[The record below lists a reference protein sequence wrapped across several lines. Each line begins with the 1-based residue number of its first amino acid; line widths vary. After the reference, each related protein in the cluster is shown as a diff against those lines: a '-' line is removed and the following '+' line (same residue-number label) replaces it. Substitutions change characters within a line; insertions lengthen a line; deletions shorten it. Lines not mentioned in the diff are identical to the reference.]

1 MTENTP
7 GHGPDGSSSGTPP
20 NNTPPN
26 STPDNQG
33 PQVPDP
39 NRPESSG
46 PRQPGAPQQPPQQP
60 PRPPQPGNQQPGS
73 QQAGSQ
79 QAGNQQPPRYQ
90 GPVQPQRPGPS
101 QPGSSQPGQHAQP
114 GPSQQYGQQYP
125 YRQTPPNSQAGPSQQ
140 YGYSQAGPGGPYNGP
155 VPPGQQQRRAHKGPG
170 WAGVIVAAI
179 VAAVLAA
186 GGTFGAVKLGQPDT
200 HAASEPSSIKQQQN
214 PGKASEN
221 PSPNWQQVASTVSP
235 SVVAIK
241 VVVGDGGELGSGIIL
256 SKDGK
261 ILTNNHVV
269 ADAQKSSNTMT
280 VTTSDGKTY
289 KASVLGTDPDTDLAV
304 VKLDDAPSDLKPA
317 TLGKS
322 GKLNVGQPVMALG
335 NPLGLAGTV
344 TTGIVSALNRPV
356 VTAKHENGSE
366 NQNPASPKPQGTVVT
381 NAIQTDAAINPG
393 NSGGALVNSGGQ
405 VVGVNSSIVSL
416 GGSASGQQS
425 GSIGL
430 GFAIPIDQAA
440 DIAQQL
446 IDNGKAEHPF
456 LGITLQTSQVH
467 VGGAVHGS
475 AKVISVVDGS
485 GASDGGVRK
494 NDQIIAINK
503 TPVNDADSL
512 IALIQSQKVGSTIT
526 ITVVRNHSKQKLHVK
541 LTAKESQ

>member
-7 GHGPDGSSSGTPP
+7 GQEPDDSPRNAPTP
-20 NNTPPN
+20 N
-26 STPDNQG
+26 
-33 PQVPDP
+33 
-39 NRPESSG
+39 
-46 PRQPGAPQQPPQQP
+46 PQQPNP
-60 PRPPQPGNQQPGS
+60 
-73 QQAGSQ
+73 
-79 QAGNQQPPRYQ
+79 QQPPRYQ
-90 GPVQPQRPGPS
+90 GPVQPQGRPS
-101 QPGSSQPGQHAQP
+101 QPGPPQQPGPGQPGAGPAQGNPAQGNPAQGNPAQDNPAQGP
-114 GPSQQYGQQYP
+114 GPSQQYPQGRPPQGPGPSRQYP
-125 YRQTPPNSQAGPSQQ
+125 YPQARPPQGPGPSQQ
-140 YGYSQAGPGGPYNGP
+140 YPYPQARPPQGPGPSQQYPYP
-155 VPPGQQQRRAHKGPG
+155 QKPAAKPRREKKRPG
-170 WAGVIVAAI
+170 WPGVIIAAI
-179 VAAVLAA
+179 IAAVLAA
-186 GGTFGAVKLGQPDT
+186 GGSFGAVKLTTPT
-200 HAASEPSSIKQQQN
+200 TTASSPESGKVEQQQN

-221 PSPNWQQVASTVSP
+221 PSPNWQQVAKTVSP

-241 VVVGDGGELGSGIIL
+241 VIVGDGGELGSGIIL

-269 ADAQKSSNTMT
+269 ADAADSSNTMT

-304 VKLDDAPSDLKPA
+304 IKLDDAPSTLKPA

-356 VTAKHENGSE
+356 VTAKHEGGENGQS
-366 NQNPASPKPQGTVVT
+366 QSPDQPQGTVVT

-393 NSGGALVNSGGQ
+393 NSGGALVNAGGQ
-405 VVGVNSSIVSL
+405 VVGINSSIVSL
-416 GGSASGQQS
+416 GSSAGQQS

-430 GFAIPIDQAA
+430 GFAIPIDLAA
-440 DIAQQL
+440 DISKQL
-446 IDNGKAEHPF
+446 IEHGKAEHPF

-475 AKVISVVDGS
+475 AKVISVVKGS
-485 GASDGGVRK
+485 GAAQGGVQK
-494 NDQIIAINK
+494 DDQIIAINK

-512 IALIQSQKVGSTIT
+512 IALIQSQKVGSTIK
-526 ITVVRNHSKQKLHVK
+526 ITVVRDGAKKTLDVK
-541 LTAKESQ
+541 LTAKEAQ